1 MSLLFKNYSIAKLT
15 YLGTRLIEMKSYLGN
30 KKKNNR
36 NSVNKQ
42 NTEKERERE
51 REK

>member
-1 MSLLFKNYSIAKLT
+1 MSLLSKNYSTAKLT
-15 YLGTRLIEMKSYLGN
+15 YLGIRLYEMKSYLGN

-51 REK
+51 